1 LRTPGQ
7 NRKKSFLRENFSPT
21 YQDNNM
27 DKLSP
32 QERALRDRILNWQ
45 SPTVDDLKSIR
56 ILEQMG
62 SQMLESILQYCP
74 HNHERDEAIDCLEI
88 LLTWTRKS
96 IVRGNGV
103 DH

>member
-1 LRTPGQ
+1 
-7 NRKKSFLRENFSPT
+7 
-21 YQDNNM
+21 M

-45 SPTVDDLKSIR
+45 SPTVDDLKNIR

-62 SQMLESILQYCP
+62 SQMLENILQYCP